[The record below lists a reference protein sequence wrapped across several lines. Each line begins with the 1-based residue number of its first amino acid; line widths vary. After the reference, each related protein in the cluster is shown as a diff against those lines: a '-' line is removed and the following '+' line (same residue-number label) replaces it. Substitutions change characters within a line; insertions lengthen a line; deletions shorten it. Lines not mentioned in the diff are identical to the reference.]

1 MQMSLELFI
10 GKKKQKSSS
19 ELIAESEKTQLRES
33 KDISDSQ
40 LPPNEKISKKGS
52 RSSSRMVTDL
62 MIKDINLEELQKY
75 SNLEILHFLTSAV
88 REHPLYAH
96 YL

>member
-1 MQMSLELFI
+1 
-10 GKKKQKSSS
+10 
-19 ELIAESEKTQLRES
+19 
-33 KDISDSQ
+33 
-40 LPPNEKISKKGS
+40 
-52 RSSSRMVTDL
+52 

-96 YL
+96 YLGLLEDLLANDLTLREKSLKELSNLLQLSDGFLLGLILSMKDYAK